1 MACIS
6 PGIPGR
12 RTPRVKAPWRLAMR
26 ALAMALALASGAA
39 AQENASPGAL
49 DLDAPEAL
57 ATVIGQLNTKRVV
70 FVGETHDRYDHH
82 LNQLEIIRRLHQLD
96 PKLAIGVEYFEQRFQ
111 SKVDD
116 YIAGQISENE
126 FLRATEYFKEWG
138 YDYRLYAPIFRFAR
152 EQRIPVRALNIP
164 TTLAST
170 VAKEGIAGLT
180 AEQRV
185 QLPKDIAPADEA
197 YRARLREAFASH
209 ETKKPGAFERFVDA
223 QLAWDESMAAS
234 AAEYLNANPE
244 RRMVILA
251 GAGHVAFGSGIPSRL
266 ERRTHSTYAIVLS
279 SGQEIEPHIANF
291 ILLDPRQKLPPAG
304 VLGAGLKDEQ
314 GECRIGSLVAG
325 GAAQQAG
332 LKNGDVL
339 VEVAGQAIKT
349 AADVRL
355 ALWDKNPGDRIKVR
369 ARRGRDIR
377 DLDIELKR

>member
-1 MACIS
+1 
-6 PGIPGR
+6 
-12 RTPRVKAPWRLAMR
+12 
-26 ALAMALALASGAA
+26 
-39 AQENASPGAL
+39 
-49 DLDAPEAL
+49 
-57 ATVIGQLNTKRVV
+57 
-70 FVGETHDRYDHH
+70 
-82 LNQLEIIRRLHQLD
+82 
-96 PKLAIGVEYFEQRFQ
+96 
-111 SKVDD
+111 
-116 YIAGQISENE
+116 
-126 FLRATEYFKEWG
+126 
-138 YDYRLYAPIFRFAR
+138 
-152 EQRIPVRALNIP
+152 
-164 TTLAST
+164 
-170 VAKEGIAGLT
+170 
-180 AEQRV
+180 
-185 QLPKDIAPADEA
+185 
-197 YRARLREAFASH
+197 
-209 ETKKPGAFERFVDA
+209 
-223 QLAWDESMAAS
+223 
-234 AAEYLNANPE
+234 
-244 RRMVILA
+244 MVILA

-291 ILLDPRQKLPPAG
+291 ILLGPRQKLPPAG